1 MNSFNPND
9 WYWKIGDAGDIYSS
23 KRNTYVN
30 SSDSNYQAWLING
43 GFAPPIQTE
52 AEVWYYTKDVL
63 PSWLWD
69 GTTFSQ
75 PAVGAYTT
83 TQLKA
88 YAQLVRENTAN
99 GGMTAEGI
107 PILTDDF
114 TRTRISN
121 ARTAAEADAAYTT
134 TILGSNGVLYP
145 VNATQVIA
153 ISDDVIAFGTNLAN
167 TYAMVHNE
175 IDSGQ
180 ITTLAEIDSA
190 FAAVTKSI
198 KDGSKNHY
206 RGVAA

>member
-1 MNSFNPND
+1 MTTLSIGDF
-9 WYWKIGDAGDIYSS
+9 YWKIGDLGNLYSS
-23 KRNTYVN
+23 KRNIYVDP
-30 SSDSNYQAWLING
+30 SDAGYLAWNANG
-43 GFAPPIQTE
+43 GFAPSIQTE
-52 AEVWYYTKDVL
+52 AEVWYYVQNVQ
-63 PSWLWD
+63 PAWMWD

-75 PAVGAYTT
+75 PAEGAYTT

-121 ARTAAEADAAYTT
+121 ARTAAQADAAYTT
-134 TILGSNGVLYP
+134 TLLGSNGVLYP
-145 VNATQVIA
+145 VNSTQVIA
-153 ISDDVIAFGTNLAN
+153 ISDDVIALGTNLAN

-190 FAAVTKSI
+190 FAGVSRSI